1 MSNIEA
7 IKFQPVNWASAGA
20 EIIGVRRKVF
30 VVERRFDKKMLFDS
44 FDLESFHLVA
54 SNSGEQIIGC
64 GRLTRDGRL
73 GRIAVLIDQ
82 RGKGIG
88 TMILGRLI
96 KIAEQNQIKNIS
108 LNTERDLVNFY
119 QQQSFAETGP
129 VYMKQGVPYQHMIKH
144 LG

>member
-1 MSNIEA
+1 MSNIET
-7 IKFQPVNWASAGA
+7 IEFQPINWATAAA
-20 EIIGVRRKVF
+20 EIISVRRKVF
-30 VVERRFDKKMLFDS
+30 VVERRFDKKMLYDKFDT
-44 FDLESFHLVA
+44 DSFHLIA
-54 SNSGEQIIGC
+54 TNEGEQTIGC